1 MVLGWGRFCWL
12 TYISFDFL
20 WWLHELYVTN
30 CHIKQSFYWW
40 LDKRNWCIVGYKRN
54 ASWAVVGTF
63 LLAHWNSSDR
73 STVNGLPWHLS
84 RYSSHV
90 CYNTGSTKGY
100 LFVKHPFIYRSLLE
114 QCPMYVCMCMCMHV
128 SGWLGF
134 RYLGL
139 LGKVGSLM
147 TTTLSQRCNRGCFI
161 CYEVKG
167 HIPRSRVMWGQVRWK
182 ILVFVIGSPLRS
194 WSLIGSNLKS
204 KMQ

>member
-1 MVLGWGRFCWL
+1 MRMCKEVVFSRDKSWHYFLTCTCVTVLAQAGPSPWKKGAKIPEVLLFLAKKSTKQDGFGMGVGFVDWHIFL
-12 TYISFDFL
+12 LIFFDGYMK
-20 WWLHELYVTN
+20 LYVTN

-100 LFVKHPFIYRSLLE
+100 LFVKHPFIYRSDHILHIIL
-114 QCPMYVCMCMCMHV
+114 
-128 SGWLGF
+128 
-134 RYLGL
+134 
-139 LGKVGSLM
+139 
-147 TTTLSQRCNRGCFI
+147 I
-161 CYEVKG
+161 VKT
-167 HIPRSRVMWGQVRWK
+167 WW
-182 ILVFVIGSPLRS
+182 
-194 WSLIGSNLKS
+194 
-204 KMQ
+204 